1 MKNDIITRGDV
12 ELLVTK
18 FYEKVIVDP
27 MIGAIFTDVAK
38 VNWEKHL
45 PVMFN
50 FWENALFYTGN
61 YSGNPMLSH
70 QRLNEIFPLKEQH
83 FIRWVLLFN
92 ETVDE
97 LFEGDKASLAKQKA
111 LSISTILRIK
121 ILKENKEGLS

>member
-1 MKNDIITRGDV
+1 MKNDINSRGDV
-12 ELLVTK
+12 ERLVTK
-18 FYEKVIVDP
+18 FYEKVIADP
-27 MIGAIFTDVAK
+27 LIGPIFTEVVQ

-61 YSGNPMLSH
+61 YSGNPMMSH
-70 QRLNEIFPLKEQH
+70 QRLNEIFPLQEQH
-83 FIRWVLLFN
+83 FNQWVLLFT

-97 LFEGDKASLAKQKA
+97 LFEGEKANLAKQKA

-121 ILKENKEGLS
+121 ILKEKNEGLI

>member
-1 MKNDIITRGDV
+1 MKNDINSRGDV
-12 ELLVTK
+12 ERLVTK
-18 FYEKVIVDP
+18 FYEKVIADP
-27 MIGAIFTDVAK
+27 LIGPIFTEVVQ

-61 YSGNPMLSH
+61 YSGNPMMSH
-70 QRLNEIFPLKEQH
+70 QRLNEIFPLQEQH
-83 FIRWVLLFN
+83 FNQWVLLFT

-97 LFEGDKASLAKQKA
+97 LFEGEKANLAKQKA

-121 ILKENKEGLS
+121 ILKESKEGLI